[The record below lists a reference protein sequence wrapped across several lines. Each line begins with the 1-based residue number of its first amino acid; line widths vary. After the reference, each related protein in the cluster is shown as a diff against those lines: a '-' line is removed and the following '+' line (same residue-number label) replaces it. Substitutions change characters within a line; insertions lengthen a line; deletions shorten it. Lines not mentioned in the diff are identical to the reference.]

1 MKLSGIS
8 ERIRSNFRHST
19 LSFIFIIAY
28 VNIFPLIFG
37 PENSIVAVIF
47 TIMMSASMVRDLTA
61 TPVKHLFLQSA
72 VLVWMGIAA
81 FLVTTLPALFSFL
94 INFFTLLL
102 ILYAFTY
109 EYSNHIYFPYILSYL
124 FLIFI
129 SPVHAGQLPMRIL
142 GMLAGAVSIM
152 LYQWVMGRKRVQE
165 TARDVLTEMIDDIC
179 QYISQRTAGNPQKAD
194 LSAMR
199 HKLCRLSR
207 TVYERRKK
215 PYVFPMPVFHDR
227 RRTRIR
233 ASDDPDTGVS

>member
-94 INFFTLLL
+94 I
-102 ILYAFTY
+102 I
-109 EYSNHIYFPYILSYL
+109 
-124 FLIFI
+124 FL
-129 SPVHAGQLPMRIL
+129 R
-142 GMLAGAVSIM
+142 
-152 LYQWVMGRKRVQE
+152 
-165 TARDVLTEMIDDIC
+165 C
-179 QYISQRTAGNPQKAD
+179 
-194 LSAMR
+194 
-199 HKLCRLSR
+199 C
-207 TVYERRKK
+207 
-215 PYVFPMPVFHDR
+215 
-227 RRTRIR
+227 
-233 ASDDPDTGVS
+233 

>member
-109 EYSNHIYFPYILSYL
+109 E
-124 FLIFI
+124 
-129 SPVHAGQLPMRIL
+129 
-142 GMLAGAVSIM
+142 
-152 LYQWVMGRKRVQE
+152 
-165 TARDVLTEMIDDIC
+165 
-179 QYISQRTAGNPQKAD
+179 
-194 LSAMR
+194 
-199 HKLCRLSR
+199 
-207 TVYERRKK
+207 
-215 PYVFPMPVFHDR
+215 
-227 RRTRIR
+227 
-233 ASDDPDTGVS
+233 

>member
-94 INFFTLLL
+94 IMLLL
-102 ILYAFTY
+102 MNIPITY
-109 EYSNHIYFPYILSYL
+109 I
-124 FLIFI
+124 FLIFCHTC
-129 SPVHAGQLPMRIL
+129 SSSLFR
-142 GMLAGAVSIM
+142 
-152 LYQWVMGRKRVQE
+152 LYTPG
-165 TARDVLTEMIDDIC
+165 
-179 QYISQRTAGNPQKAD
+179 S
-194 LSAMR
+194 
-199 HKLCRLSR
+199 
-207 TVYERRKK
+207 
-215 PYVFPMPVFHDR
+215 FP
-227 RRTRIR
+227 
-233 ASDDPDTGVS
+233 